1 MPSGLDSTLSPL
13 LVFSGG
19 VRPGLGF
26 RPLAHTTRRLGALSV
41 LPIPGAAIFAAR
53 MSLRG
58 EAICAAQVCDPRGGI
73 QQTRSKATAEF
84 SSALHLQSPAPHPN

>member
-1 MPSGLDSTLSPL
+1 MPSGLDSTFSPL

-41 LPIPGAAIFAAR
+41 LPIPGALSLGGEMSVRRRGNLAR
-53 MSLRG
+53 L
-58 EAICAAQVCDPRGGI
+58 QVWDRKGG
-73 QQTRSKATAEF
+73 
-84 SSALHLQSPAPHPN
+84 

>member
-58 EAICAAQVCDPRGGI
+58 EAIFAAQVCDPRGV
-73 QQTRSKATAEF
+73 
-84 SSALHLQSPAPHPN
+84 L